1 MISYTRADLKPMEL
15 QTKHLGEFY
24 NRHFQASLC
33 HKITHYLV
41 KEEKIQKEKK
51 RAMHNKQNEK
61 DIWKTQFSKADD

>member
-1 MISYTRADLKPMEL
+1 MEL

-24 NRHFQASLC
+24 DRHFQASLC

-61 DIWKTQFSKADD
+61 DYTKNTV

>member
-1 MISYTRADLKPMEL
+1 MTDTFKPAFVTRLR
-15 QTKHLGEFY
+15 T
-24 NRHFQASLC
+24 
-33 HKITHYLV
+33 ILV